1 MCIIKRVKKLQR
13 MICLNITGHEVEKLE
28 DPFGLLSGER
38 YEFFL
43 ELEVDEE
50 DELFSEKGIGL
61 KCIYVRDGNQE
72 KITSYH
78 FFEHGTEKVLDFELE
93 DDEEELVLTYCKKYA
108 VEEVEEG
115 IE

>member
-1 MCIIKRVKKLQR
+1 
-13 MICLNITGHEVEKLE
+13 MICLNITDHEVEKLE

-50 DELFSEKGIGL
+50 DELYSEKGTGL
-61 KCIYVRDGNQE
+61 KCIYVRDGNLE

-78 FFEHGTEKVLDFELE
+78 FFEQGTEKVLDFELE
-93 DDEEELVLTYCKKYA
+93 EDEEELVLSYCKKYA
-108 VEEVEEG
+108 FDEVEKGNE
-115 IE
+115 